1 MFRAVSQPLFELCQ
15 MFTQVALP
23 VWNLGMDG
31 ACLSLGDRDDA
42 LSINPVGCDT
52 ADDPQVDMNVWNDV
66 VIPGTSEWFNPL
78 LDALDECTSQKIG
91 WCKAIQVTGGDWLAN
106 LCAET
111 VDDIVYQWMVQAQL
125 GASSL
130 SHSVSV
136 YEQLPPTDCDLWG
149 CDVINGLP
157 IVPELN
163 DSVQAVG
170 ETETVSLSGLS
181 ILSSDQSDGRDVYLQ
196 CAMDVTLNDT
206 RESCDGNSQ
215 VDAVSDGELDMLVVC
230 GIEAEIES
238 LNSMSAESVTSMV
251 VDEGTESTIV
261 EVSNGPV
268 VRPGIDRVFECSHV
282 CCACPVSKHDMERG
296 LTVCQNCNQVSPNG
310 LCDCNHCMG
319 GCSFN
324 DPENVDAVSAG
335 LSMDARLSRGG
346 CAAECRGLDVLDVN
360 TVPVHPVS
368 GRDGLDWLCGSYCFS
383 YLVAL
388 PLWLHYNMDRS

>member
-149 CDVINGLP
+149 CEVINGLP

-261 EVSNGPV
+261 EVSSDCIDANSCEAVTGSSLCNDNVIPIWYDNV
-268 VRPGIDRVFECSHV
+268 IPISVCPYIPCTPKVRY
-282 CCACPVSKHDMERG
+282 CAY
-296 LTVCQNCNQVSPNG
+296 L
-310 LCDCNHCMG
+310 
-319 GCSFN
+319 
-324 DPENVDAVSAG
+324 
-335 LSMDARLSRGG
+335 G
-346 CAAECRGLDVLDVN
+346 CARAAVAAETKLR
-360 TVPVHPVS
+360 
-368 GRDGLDWLCGSYCFS
+368 Y
-383 YLVAL
+383 
-388 PLWLHYNMDRS
+388 